1 MKFNTR
7 IHQLRTAAGI
17 SKLQIKKFTG
27 LSIHVITKLDNDPHF
42 VPKDVAAKL
51 KVEAYLEAL
60 LKQKES
66 EISTFHTQHGYQ
78 HLKGEVK

>member
-27 LSIHVITKLDNDPHF
+27 LSIHVITKLDSDPHF
-42 VPKDVAAKL
+42 VPKDIAAKL

-66 EISTFHTQHGYQ
+66 EISKFHTQHGYQ